1 MGRIREQIFN
11 EMLDGLS
18 ESDSINKDL
27 AKATLK
33 TIFVEPENPK
43 NYRYEGETT
52 FKTIIDKLYGP
63 NIDFDE
69 IEKSYDFVE
78 QNTQLE
84 LTSPQI
90 ENFYNKNIPMK
101 FWVRDRYGDG
111 SQIIYTFFDDKML
124 FEIFV
129 NEMVDL

>member
-1 MGRIREQIFN
+1 MSGIREQIFN

-43 NYRYEGETT
+43 KYRYEGETT
-52 FKTIIDKLYGP
+52 FKNIIDKLYGP
-63 NIDFDE
+63 DINFDE

-84 LTSPQI
+84 LASPQI

-111 SQIIYTFFDDKML
+111 SQIIYTFFDNKML

-129 NEMVDL
+129 DEMVDI

>member
-1 MGRIREQIFN
+1 MSGIREQIFN

-33 TIFVEPENPK
+33 TIFVEPQNPK

-63 NIDFDE
+63 DIDFDE

-84 LTSPQI
+84 LASPQI

-129 NEMVDL
+129 NEMVDF